1 VNAKADTQGGLSHG
15 RERGKAQ
22 TVANQYECDLL
33 IAERTAELKIANER
47 LEEEIVQH
55 KLLQTEIARLS
66 QFRETVIDA
75 ADIWLFVTDKNSNII
90 IWNRAAE
97 KISGYGR
104 QEVVGGKKP
113 WRSLYPDH
121 AYRKKIG
128 ELFLRVMTEGKLIE
142 DFQTVIC
149 TKSGKAKTISWNA
162 RPLVDPSGDRIGLMA
177 VGKDITEQKEADEKM
192 RRYQQQL
199 RLVYSQLSLTE
210 ERLRRRIA
218 TELHDGLG
226 QLLAI
231 ARIKLGQLRQST
243 GHSELSVDVDE
254 IHRLIADA
262 IGYTRSLTAELSP
275 PVLHELGLEAALEWL
290 CEQIQKQHKIR
301 CAVKSGGLPQQL
313 DSDLCILL
321 FQVIR
326 ELMHNIAKH
335 AQACNALIAV
345 DTVDEN
351 IRINVIDDGVG
362 FDVHEISSR
371 PDVGGFGLFNIR
383 ERLHHLGGSLELR
396 STLGRGTSV
405 AVIAPL
411 KVS

>member
-1 VNAKADTQGGLSHG
+1 VNAKTNVQGGSLHG
-15 RERGKAQ
+15 RERGKAEMPTTQ
-22 TVANQYECDLL
+22 HDLETL
-33 IAERTAELKIANER
+33 VSERTSELILANEL
-47 LEEEIVQH
+47 LEAEIAQH
-55 KLLQTEIARLS
+55 KQLQIEIARLS

-97 KISGYGR
+97 KISGYSR

-113 WRSLYPDH
+113 WLSLYPDH
-121 AYRKKIG
+121 AYHKKIG
-128 ELFLRVMTEGKLIE
+128 ELFLRVMTEGKIIE
-142 DFQTVIC
+142 DFQTIIR
-149 TKSGKAKTISWNA
+149 TKSGKTKTISWNA
-162 RPLVDPSGDRIGLMA
+162 RPLADSDGERIGLMA

-210 ERLRRRIA
+210 ERLRRRVA

-231 ARIKLGQLRQST
+231 ARIKLGQLRHST
-243 GHSELSVDVDE
+243 DSGGLPADIDD
-254 IHRLIADA
+254 IHRLIVEA

-275 PVLHELGLEAALEWL
+275 PVLYELGLEAALEWL

-301 CAVKSGGLPQQL
+301 CMVKSDGLPEQL

-321 FQVIR
+321 FQIIR
-326 ELMHNIAKH
+326 ELMHNITKH
-335 AQACNALIAV
+335 AQACTALISV

-351 IRINVIDDGVG
+351 IRINVVDDGVG

-371 PDVGGFGLFNIR
+371 PDIGGFGLFNIR
-383 ERLHHLGGSLELR
+383 ERLHHLGGSLELH

>member
-1 VNAKADTQGGLSHG
+1 MNAKADTQGGSAHG
-15 RERGKAQ
+15 RECGKAE
-22 TVANQYECDLL
+22 TVTNQSECDLL
-33 IAERTAELKIANER
+33 IAERTAELKIANAR
-47 LEEEIVQH
+47 LEEEIAQH
-55 KLLQTEIARLS
+55 KQLQIEISRLS

-75 ADIWLFVTDKNSNII
+75 ADIWLFVTDKNSNIV

-97 KISGYGR
+97 KISGYSR

-113 WRSLYPDH
+113 WLSLYPDH

-128 ELFLRVMTEGKLIE
+128 ELFLGVMTEGTIIE
-142 DFQTVIC
+142 DFQTVIV
-149 TKSGKAKTISWNA
+149 TKSGKGKTISWNA
-162 RPLVDPSGDRIGLMA
+162 RPLADPNGERIGLMA

-199 RLVYSQLSLTE
+199 RLVSSQLSLTE

-231 ARIKLGQLRQST
+231 SRIKLGQLRQNT
-243 GHSELSVDVDE
+243 GSSGLLADIDE
-254 IHRLIADA
+254 IHHLIVEA

-275 PVLHELGLEAALEWL
+275 PVLHELGLEAALGWL
-290 CEQIQKQHKIR
+290 CDQIQKQHKIR
-301 CAVKSGGLPQQL
+301 CTVKSGGLPQQL

-335 AQACNALIAV
+335 AQACTALISV

-351 IRINVIDDGVG
+351 IRINVVDDGVG
-362 FDVHEISSR
+362 FDVREISSR

-396 STLGRGTSV
+396 STPGRGTSV
-405 AVIAPL
+405 AVIAPF